1 MKNLAQFEQVFEDLD
16 VRIEGVTGALD
27 TVAGSTEDNQAVMDL
42 LTQMQSEQA
51 MGAGN
56 QIGQVNAA

>member
-1 MKNLAQFEQVFEDLD
+1 MKNMAQFEQVFEDLD

-27 TVAGSTEDNQAVMDL
+27 VATASTEDNQAVMDL

-56 QIGQVNAA
+56 QIG